1 MLVHGAVFVFL
12 FLFDFPVLWLLFTCT
27 DGQYQLLSLVKT
39 RSQVPQ
45 VNQLWRLF
53 RCGTCVTTVMARYGV
68 MYLKV
73 ILFFYLCIEWSQKGI
88 QGKRP
93 RLIVKWCNLGRKRGG
108 FFVYREAD
116 YRRTQFP
123 GWGRPQKRPAAFRM
137 GNLVWG
143 SWFHVTLAAVG
154 T

>member
-1 MLVHGAVFVFL
+1 MEQFLCFFFVWFSCFVTAVYMHRWAVSTVITRQNKIPSTTGEPTLALIPMWDMCNHCHGTVWRYVLKSHFV
-12 FLFDFPVLWLLFTCT
+12 
-27 DGQYQLLSLVKT
+27 
-39 RSQVPQ
+39 
-45 VNQLWRLF
+45 
-53 RCGTCVTTVMARYGV
+53 
-68 MYLKV
+68 
-73 ILFFYLCIEWSQKGI
+73 FYLCIEWSQKGI

-108 FFVYREAD
+108 FFVYRVAD

-123 GWGRPQKRPAAFRM
+123 GWGGPQKRPAAFRM